1 MAMIWNPQAETLPRA
16 ELEQLQ
22 LERLHQLVDRLYRCS
37 PFYRLR
43 LEAAGV
49 RSEDLRTLDDLRR
62 LPFTTKADVRAA
74 YPFGLFTVPQDQVLE
89 LHCSSGT
96 TGSPILV
103 GYTRADLDLW
113 GEVMARVMGC
123 AGVGPGDRVHNAYGY
138 GLFTGG
144 LGFHYG
150 ALRVG
155 ATVLPI
161 SSGNTARQVKLMND
175 LGCTVLCCTPSYA
188 LRIAEVMEETGV
200 APQALRVGIFGAE
213 PWSEGM
219 REEIQRRLR
228 LSAVDIYG
236 LSEVIGPGVACECQ
250 EAKSGLHVNEDHF
263 LVEVVDPRTGDPLP
277 DGERG
282 ELVFTT
288 LTREATPVLRYRT
301 GDLSSLNREP
311 CRCGRTLVRMARVT
325 GRVDDMLI
333 IRGVNVFPS
342 DVETILTRFPEL
354 EPQYQ
359 IVVDRERALD
369 VLEVRVEAR
378 EGFYREETVRELEQ
392 RVAARLREGLGVS
405 ARVTVLRPKE
415 LPRTEVGKAVRVVD
429 RRSL

>member
-1 MAMIWNPQAETLPRA
+1 MIWNPQAEALPRP

-22 LERLHQLVDRLYRCS
+22 VQRLRELVERLYARS
-37 PFYRLR
+37 PFYRAR
-43 LEAAGV
+43 LEGARV
-49 RSEDLRTLDDLRR
+49 RPGDIRTLQDLGR
-62 LPFTTKADVRAA
+62 LPFTTKADVRGA
-74 YPFGLFTVPQDQVLE
+74 YPFGLFAVPQDQVLE

-96 TGSPILV
+96 TGAPVLV

-175 LGCTVLCCTPSYA
+175 LRCTVLCCTPSYA
-188 LRIAEVMEETGV
+188 LRIAEVMEEEGV
-200 APQALRVGIFGAE
+200 QPQALRVGIFGAE

-219 REEIQRRLR
+219 RQEIQRRLGIR
-228 LSAVDIYG
+228 AVDIYG

-250 EAKSGLHVNEDHF
+250 EAQEGLHVNEDHF
-263 LVEVVDPRTGDPLP
+263 LVEVVDPRTGEPVP
-277 DGERG
+277 EGERG

-288 LTREATPVLRYRT
+288 LTRDATPVLRYRT
-301 GDLSSLNREP
+301 GDLSSLTREP
-311 CRCGRTLVRMARVT
+311 CRCGRTLARMARVT

-342 DVETILTRFPEL
+342 DVEAVLTRFPEL

-359 IVVDRERALD
+359 IVVDRERSLD
-369 VLEVRVEAR
+369 VLEVRVEAK
-378 EGFYREETVRELEQ
+378 EGFYREEAVPELEQ
-392 RVAARLREGLGVS
+392 RVATRLREGLGIF
-405 ARVTVLRPKE
+405 ARVVVLRPKE

>member
-1 MAMIWNPQAETLPRA
+1 MIWNPQAETIPRA
-16 ELEQLQ
+16 EMEQLQ
-22 LERLHQLVDRLYRCS
+22 GRRLVELVERLFHTS
-37 PFYRLR
+37 PFYRQR
-43 LEAAGV
+43 LQAEGIRPEHV
-49 RSEDLRTLDDLRR
+49 GGLDDLTR
-62 LPFTTKADVRAA
+62 LPFTTKLDFRSG
-74 YPFGLFTVPQDQVLE
+74 YPFGLFAVPQEEVVE

-96 TGSPILV
+96 TGSPVLV
-103 GYTRADLDLW
+103 GYSRADLDLW
-113 GEVMARVMGC
+113 SEVMARVFGC
-123 AGVGPGDRVHNAYGY
+123 AGVGPQDRVHNAYGY

-150 ALRVG
+150 AQRVG

-161 SSGNTARQVKLMND
+161 SSGNTARQVKLLND
-175 LGCTVLCCTPSYA
+175 LAATVLCCTPSYA
-188 LRIAEVMEETGV
+188 LRIAEVMEETG
-200 APQALRVGIFGAE
+200 ARPQALRVGIFGAE

-219 REEIQRRLR
+219 REEIQKRLG

-250 EAKSGLHVNEDHF
+250 EAKNGLHVNEDHF
-263 LVEVVDPRTGDPLP
+263 LVEVVDPRTGTPLP
-277 DGERG
+277 EGERG

-288 LTREATPVLRYRT
+288 LTRHATPVLRYRT
-301 GDLSSLNREP
+301 GDLSSLCREP
-311 CRCGRTLVRMARVT
+311 CGCGRTLVRMARVT

-359 IVVDRERALD
+359 IVVDRERSLD

-378 EGFYREETVRELEQ
+378 EGAYREESVHELEQ

-415 LPRTEVGKAVRVVD
+415 LPRTEVGKAVRVID

>member
-1 MAMIWNPQAETLPRA
+1 MIWNPQAEMLPRG

-22 LERLHQLVDRLYRCS
+22 AERLRQLVRRLFDAS
-37 PFYRLR
+37 PFYRQK
-43 LEAAGV
+43 LEAHGV
-49 RSEDLRTLDDLRR
+49 RPEDVRSLDDLRR
-62 LPFTTKADVRAA
+62 LPFTTKAEVRAG
-74 YPFGLFTVPQDQVLE
+74 YPFGMFTVPQDQVLE

-113 GEVMARVMGC
+113 GEVMARVLGC
-123 AGVGPGDRVHNAYGY
+123 AGVKAGDRVHNAYGY

-150 ALRVG
+150 AMRVG

-161 SSGNTARQVKLMND
+161 SSGNTARQVKLITE

-188 LRIAEVMEETGV
+188 LRIAEVMEESGV
-200 APQALRVGIFGAE
+200 RPQTLRVGIFGAE

-219 REEIQRRLR
+219 REEIQRRLG

-236 LSEVIGPGVACECQ
+236 LSEVIGPGVACECH
-250 EAKSGLHVNEDHF
+250 EAKAGLHVNEDHF
-263 LVEVVDPRTGDPLP
+263 LVEVVDPRTGEPLP
-277 DGERG
+277 EGERG

-301 GDLSSLNREP
+301 GDLSALYREP
-311 CRCGRTLVRMARVT
+311 CRCGRTLARMARVT
-325 GRVDDMLI
+325 GRTDDMLI

-342 DVETILTRFPEL
+342 DVEAVLTRFPEL

-378 EGFYREETVRELEQ
+378 EGFYQEERVHELES

-405 ARVTVLRPKE
+405 ARVSVLRPKE

>member
-1 MAMIWNPQAETLPRA
+1 
-16 ELEQLQ
+16 
-22 LERLHQLVDRLYRCS
+22 
-37 PFYRLR
+37 
-43 LEAAGV
+43 
-49 RSEDLRTLDDLRR
+49 
-62 LPFTTKADVRAA
+62 
-74 YPFGLFTVPQDQVLE
+74 
-89 LHCSSGT
+89 
-96 TGSPILV
+96 V

-150 ALRVG
+150 AMRVG

-161 SSGNTARQVKLMND
+161 SSGNTARQVKLMSD
-175 LGCTVLCCTPSYA
+175 LACTVLCCTPSYA
-188 LRIAEVMEETGV
+188 LRIAEVMEESGV
-200 APQALRVGIFGAE
+200 RPQALRVGIFGAE

-219 REEIQRRLR
+219 RQEIQARLG
-228 LSAVDIYG
+228 LTAVDIYG

-250 EAKSGLHVNEDHF
+250 EAKDGLHVNEDHF
-263 LVEVVDPRTGDPLP
+263 LVEVVDPRTGEPLSE
-277 DGERG
+277 GERG

-301 GDLSSLNREP
+301 GDLSSLYRAP

-342 DVETILTRFPEL
+342 DVENVLTSFREL

-359 IVVDRERALD
+359 IVVDRERSLD

-378 EGFYREETVRELEQ
+378 EGFYREESVRELEQ

-405 ARVTVLRPKE
+405 ARVTVLHPKE

-429 RRSL
+429 RRNL